1 MYLLFAVPW
10 KASTLPKIRGG
21 WAGGEQWISGE
32 QCTSAKRS
40 NHFQPLMQKSDQ
52 KEENIGLVSLKKEQ
66 DLILN
71 WSLTILL
78 PCLLFLPQ

>member
-10 KASTLPKIRGG
+10 KALTLPKIRGG

-32 QCTSAKRS
+32 QCPSAKRS

-52 KEENIGLVSLKKEQ
+52 K
-66 DLILN
+66 
-71 WSLTILL
+71 
-78 PCLLFLPQ
+78 